1 MRACTCDHA
10 GVRVRMC
17 AFRCDHA
24 AVAGLKSARGRPGAA
39 VHAKHAKHPGNS
51 SCASCAH
58 VHVTISLRLRGPRT
72 AVTALHCLLL
82 LFHATILCST
92 RRSFAPNADGRAL
105 AGRPRGTWPIC
116 CAFGTWPIGCAFG
129 PCCGC
134 RVANCPRT
142 AVCCSALHAARFSR
156 RAHRRA
162 RFSRGATFR
171 KEGSAKYGVR
181 SRPIERRREHVVF

>member
-1 MRACTCDHA
+1 M
-10 GVRVRMC
+10 
-17 AFRCDHA
+17 
-24 AVAGLKSARGRPGAA
+24 AR
-39 VHAKHAKHPGNS
+39 
-51 SCASCAH
+51 

-105 AGRPRGTWPIC
+105 AGRPIGNWLVG

-142 AVCCSALHAARFSR
+142 AVCCSALSAARFSR
-156 RAHRRA
+156 GPRRA
-162 RFSRGATFR
+162 APRRPGWTMCCSAREAKVVCRSKISARCVVKNR
-171 KEGSAKYGVR
+171 KIVLVR
-181 SRPIERRREHVVF
+181 KRELVHTTRCFQGLVQKRTRIRYKREQIPP